1 MTVVTRFAP
10 SPTGY
15 LHVGNV
21 RTALINWIF
30 ARANNGNF
38 ILRIDDTD
46 KERSKQEYVDGIFRD
61 LEWLGLTW
69 DELHY
74 QSKRMDLY
82 EDAKNKLISAERLY
96 PCFET
101 HEELEIKKKTQLS
114 RNLPP
119 IYDRSS
125 LKLTALQIDAY
136 KSQGINPH
144 YRFKMSN
151 GAIEWTD
158 GVRGKIHFESKN
170 ISDPVLVR
178 ADGTMTYMIATV
190 VDDIDFKITDI
201 IRGEDHISNSAVHV
215 EMFEA
220 LGAKAPNLAHLS
232 LIKSKDGEISKRIG
246 GFDIQAMR
254 DQGIHPLS
262 ILSFLAKLGT
272 SDSIEFRQN
281 IKELIAEFNLKKF
294 SKAPCNYDLK
304 DLLRINGKL
313 MHHMEFDDVKNHLE
327 AHITK
332 EFWDAVKLNV
342 ETFKDISIWW
352 NIINNE
358 VATPSGD
365 DSDFLNHAAECLPE
379 GTWNTET
386 WNIWVNQVKDKT
398 ERKGSELFMPLR
410 RALTGMD
417 HGPELKI
424 LLPILGR
431 DKTLKRLGAKNKQML
446 QA

>member
-1 MTVVTRFAP
+1 MTVITRFAP

-30 ARANNGNF
+30 ARANNGKF

-46 KERSKQEYVDGIFRD
+46 RERSKQKYVDGIFRD

-82 EDAKNKLISAERLY
+82 EDAKNKMIASGRLY

-101 HEELEIKKKTQLS
+101 QEELEIKKKTQLS

-125 LKLTALQIDAY
+125 LKLTEEQKAAY
-136 KSQGINPH
+136 KAQGINPH
-144 YRFKMSN
+144 YRFKMS
-151 GAIEWTD
+151 D
-158 GVRGKIHFESKN
+158 GTIAWNDGIRNKMHFDAKN

-232 LIKSKDGEISKRIG
+232 LIKSKDGEISKRLG
-246 GFDIQAMR
+246 GFDIQGMR
-254 DQGIHPLS
+254 DDGIHPLA

-272 SDSIEFRQN
+272 SDPIEFRHN
-281 IKELIAEFNLKKF
+281 IKDLVAEFNLSKF

-313 MHHMEFDDVKNHLE
+313 MHHMEFEEVEAHLDS
-327 AHITK
+327 HITK
-332 EFWDAVKLNV
+332 DFWDAVKLNV
-342 ETFKDISIWW
+342 DTFKDISTWW
-352 NIINNE
+352 DI
-358 VATPSGD
+358 VHD
-365 DSDFLNHAAECLPE
+365 DITNSSEDSSFLKAAAECLPDGE
-379 GTWNTET
+379 WNSET
-386 WNIWVNQVKDKT
+386 WNVWTNLVKEKT
-398 ERKGSELFMPLR
+398 GRKGAELFMPLR

-417 HGPELKI
+417 HGPELKN

-431 DKTLKRLGAKNKQML
+431 EKTLKRLGFKK
-446 QA
+446 